1 MVLFSLT
8 TFFLIIHIIL
18 QKADYADI
26 LKDLRAKRSI
36 RALKVTF
43 FPFFFPQH
51 EKSPLNSKR

>member
-1 MVLFSLT
+1 MVLFLLT
-8 TFFLIIHIIL
+8 TFFWIIHVIL

-36 RALKVTF
+36 RALQVTF

-51 EKSPLNSKR
+51 EKAR

>member
-1 MVLFSLT
+1 MVLFLLT
-8 TFFLIIHIIL
+8 TFFWIIHIIL

-36 RALKVTF
+36 RALQVTF